1 MSMTGSMCVSMTGRP
16 TFAQRQ
22 NEQRRQSYGYYQTA
36 KTIKEQHLDYA
47 NRQPMRDGLE
57 IRNFFDEED

>member
-22 NEQRRQSYGYYQTA
+22 NEQRRQSYGYYQVA
-36 KTIKEQHLDYA
+36 KAIKEQQKG
-47 NRQPMRDGLE
+47 NRPIHNGLE
-57 IRNFFDEED
+57 NRNEVM

>member
-1 MSMTGSMCVSMTGRP
+1 MTGSMCVSMTGRP

-36 KTIKEQHLDYA
+36 KAIKEGGRYGNQY
-47 NRQPMRDGLE
+47 Q
-57 IRNFFDEED
+57 RNQSHNT

>member
-1 MSMTGSMCVSMTGRP
+1 MSMTSSMCISMTGRP

-22 NEQRRQSYGYYQTA
+22 NENRRQSYGYYQNA
-36 KTIKEQHLDYA
+36 KEIKERYLDYA
-47 NRQPMRDGLE
+47 NNQPMRDGLE